1 MFESMFNPTT
11 LVISFAIY
19 SLLLLCV
26 VLAVKLI
33 KVEKENRKQMDYILY
48 LNDRV
53 TKLEEGGKQ

>member
-1 MFESMFNPTT
+1 MYESMFNPTT

-26 VLAVKLI
+26 VLAVKLL
-33 KVEKENRKQMDYILY
+33 KAERESRKQMDYILY

-53 TKLEEGGKQ
+53 SKLEEESK